1 MKNRHWLVAL
11 LSLAACDAFAAA
23 PDLSLEAKV
32 DAADTV
38 VRAECT
44 GVRSE
49 WVKNRIVTRSQFT
62 VSDDLTQKGTRQIEV
77 TTLGGTAVH
86 PRLKVKMIA
95 TVSEQPEVRVNDQAF
110 LFTRRAPTGEN
121 VLVGGEQ
128 GYVRISRRADTTG
141 ENVVNS
147 ERKVI
152 ARGAGASDRNAPQA
166 RRGARSLRLESEPVT
181 VGEYEDRVRALV
193 ATRAQRRAARPA
205 Q

>member
-1 MKNRHWLVAL
+1 MKQKRWLVAL
-11 LSLAACDAFAAA
+11 LSLAACEAFAAA
-23 PDLSLEAKV
+23 PEMTLEAKV

-44 GVRSE
+44 GTRSE

-86 PRLKVKMIA
+86 PTLKVRVIA

-110 LFTRRAPTGEN
+110 LFTKRAPSGEN

-128 GYVRISRRADTTG
+128 GYVRIARNTNEAG
-141 ENVVNS
+141 ERVVNS
-147 ERKVI
+147 ERKV
-152 ARGAGASDRNAPQA
+152 RASPERDATRAQPQS
-166 RRGARSLRLESEPVT
+166 RRGGRALRLESEPVS
-181 VGEYEDRVRALV
+181 VSEYSDRVRSLM